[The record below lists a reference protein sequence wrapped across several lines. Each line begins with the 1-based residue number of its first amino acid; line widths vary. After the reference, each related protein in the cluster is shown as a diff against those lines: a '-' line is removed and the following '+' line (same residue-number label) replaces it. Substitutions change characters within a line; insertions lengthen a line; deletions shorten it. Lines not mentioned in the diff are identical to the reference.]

1 MSLSLL
7 TQHRVE
13 RPYGAAGGEPGQPG
27 RQRLV
32 RATGEVQELPSI
44 AACEVAVGD
53 RLVLE
58 TPGGGGW
65 GKEAPAARPES
76 AATPESATTPESTAG
91 SEPAATPEST
101 AGPES
106 AAIAG
111 DRAAGTPG

>member
-13 RPYGAAGGEPGQPG
+13 RPYGMAGGEPGQPG

-32 RATGEVQELPSI
+32 LASGETVELASI
-44 AACEVAVGD
+44 DGCEVEPGD

-65 GKEAPAARPES
+65 GEKNLTR
-76 AATPESATTPESTAG
+76 G
-91 SEPAATPEST
+91 
-101 AGPES
+101 
-106 AAIAG
+106 
-111 DRAAGTPG
+111 R

>member
-13 RPYGAAGGEPGQPG
+13 APYGAAGGGPGQPG

-32 RATGEVQELPSI
+32 RAAGEVLELPSV
-44 AACEVAVGD
+44 AGCEVEAGD

-65 GKEAPAARPES
+65 GAADPPVPASAPAPS
-76 AATPESATTPESTAG
+76 
-91 SEPAATPEST
+91 SEQP
-101 AGPES
+101 
-106 AAIAG
+106 
-111 DRAAGTPG
+111 